1 MSNFKSFGGTIY
13 INKFPFPLQA
23 HQAKGKGELGL
34 VTWNTRNK
42 MSLNCLSCSQVLQRT
57 DSFQEVFQ
65 EEEYRERNKKVARTW
80 SGNIPPPNKEMIKG
94 GALDKIKAGHRR
106 THSTGNIPFSSNGPK
121 LVRSS
126 GMRRDWSF
134 ENLAEIQQDQRVTCN

>member
-1 MSNFKSFGGTIY
+1 
-13 INKFPFPLQA
+13 
-23 HQAKGKGELGL
+23 
-34 VTWNTRNK
+34 
-42 MSLNCLSCSQVLQRT
+42 MSLNCLSCSQILQRT

-80 SGNIPPPNKEMIKG
+80 SGNISQDKEMTKG
-94 GALDKIKAGHRR
+94 GPLAKIKANHRR
-106 THSTGNIPFSSNGPK
+106 NHSTGNIPFSSNGPK

-134 ENLAEIQQDQRVTCN
+134 ENLAEIQQDQSVTCH